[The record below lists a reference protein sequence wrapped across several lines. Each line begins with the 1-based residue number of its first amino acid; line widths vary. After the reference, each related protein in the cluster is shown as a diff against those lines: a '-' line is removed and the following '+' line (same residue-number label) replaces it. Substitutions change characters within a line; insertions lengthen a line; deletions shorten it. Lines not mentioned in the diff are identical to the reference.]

1 MPTKVQVTFSQK
13 AMRNAAIAAIFKMPK
28 ERIRLDFDEYGDKQ
42 MFGYHYKLICG
53 ENSIPDAIV
62 LKCEYPGW
70 DQKPLEHKYMLV
82 TLRDGTWCIDNSDGV
97 DWDYFEER
105 RDPTL
110 DELRSEGLFDL
121 NNT

>member
-13 AMRNAAIAAIFKMPK
+13 AMRNAVIAAIFKMPK
-28 ERIRLDFDEYGDKQ
+28 ERVRLNFDEYGDKQ

-53 ENSIPDAIV
+53 ENSIPEAVV

-70 DQKPLEHKYMLV
+70 SQKPLKHKYILV
-82 TLRDGTWCIDNSDGV
+82 TLRDGTWKVDDSDGV
-97 DWDYFEER
+97 DWDQYEMR

-121 NNT
+121 NIT